1 MLLVSGLA
9 RITSSECLCSFHSF
23 LSIMVFL
30 GLIWFYWDTEILRR
44 PRLVEKN
51 EIRIL
56 PVDNENPYSGA
67 TWCIQEKEV
76 GDQGLCLSWGSE
88 PWRGGAGPQ
97 RRVWS
102 AALLCLVQEPCHW
115 LESFSRLKSINPS
128 INQSPFYALGKE
140 QFVNLFM
147 CSAAALRMYTNNFSI
162 RNEKMSM
169 RRQRFKNKYIDSYV
183 SLPFS
188 PFSWQ
193 PAFILNFSQKLV
205 H

>member
-9 RITSSECLCSFHSF
+9 RITSSECLCNFHSF
-23 LSIMVFL
+23 LIIMVFL

-56 PVDNENPYSGA
+56 PVDMRTYILGPHGVFRRKKPGIKA
-67 TWCIQEKEV
+67 CV
-76 GDQGLCLSWGSE
+76 CHGDQSRGEEGLGL
-88 PWRGGAGPQ
+88 RGGLGVQ
-97 RRVWS
+97 LSSVLCSS
-102 AALLCLVQEPCHW
+102 AATGWKAFPDSNQ
-115 LESFSRLKSINPS
+115 S
-128 INQSPFYALGKE
+128 INQSPFYALGRE

-147 CSAAALRMYTNNFSI
+147 FSATALRMYTNNFSI

-188 PFSWQ
+188 LFSWQ